1 MKYRVKN
8 IFTLSAIIL
17 STLGFCSHAQAQNWD
32 GATLFAYETNQD
44 GTAEDDIL
52 LAMKALEEASAAIS
66 PTKPQT
72 DDVDIDSILFA
83 ATITDSDT
91 PAKQTASAPLPTNDT
106 KPGSSKSPSSVASA
120 FADSSNTPKHDV
132 VTAPAKQNNL
142 QNIAANQKN
151 NVEPKHDVVTA
162 PAKQNNLQN
171 IAANQKNNVEPKH
184 DVVTAPAKPANKT
197 VTLAASSTAKP
208 ANSVSQTD
216 KKNTVAVSN
225 KNKTPDGNHDVPSVS
240 PSALAMQY
248 ILAVYSINNVDLR
261 KTVGGRTPTISEL
274 YQYAFKKK
282 LVYQSARPAIGDL
295 AFFHNTYDRNQD
307 GRWNDWHTHV
317 GIVESVDKNHTVS
330 ILVWQDNKIQRIYMN
345 LKYPEIH
352 KNKKGVLLNTQ
363 LRPDE
368 NGQRGTTSKLF
379 GGFANLLGNASQITV
394 IDNWVPGMKLPN

>member
-66 PTKPQT
+66 PTKTQT

-132 VTAPAKQNNL
+132 VTAPAKQNN
-142 QNIAANQKN
+142 Q
-151 NVEPKHDVVTA
+151 
-162 PAKQNNLQN
+162 QN

-225 KNKTPDGNHDVPSVS
+225 KNQTPDGNHDVPSVS

>member
-120 FADSSNTPKHDV
+120 FADSSNT
-132 VTAPAKQNNL
+132 
-142 QNIAANQKN
+142 
-151 NVEPKHDVVTA
+151 PKHDVVTA

>member
-1 MKYRVKN
+1 
-8 IFTLSAIIL
+8 
-17 STLGFCSHAQAQNWD
+17 
-32 GATLFAYETNQD
+32 
-44 GTAEDDIL
+44 
-52 LAMKALEEASAAIS
+52 
-66 PTKPQT
+66 
-72 DDVDIDSILFA
+72 
-83 ATITDSDT
+83 
-91 PAKQTASAPLPTNDT
+91 
-106 KPGSSKSPSSVASA
+106 
-120 FADSSNTPKHDV
+120 
-132 VTAPAKQNNL
+132 
-142 QNIAANQKN
+142 
-151 NVEPKHDVVTA
+151 
-162 PAKQNNLQN
+162 
-171 IAANQKNNVEPKH
+171 
-184 DVVTAPAKPANKT
+184 
-197 VTLAASSTAKP
+197 
-208 ANSVSQTD
+208 
-216 KKNTVAVSN
+216 
-225 KNKTPDGNHDVPSVS
+225 
-240 PSALAMQY
+240 MQY

>member
-66 PTKPQT
+66 PTKTQT

-132 VTAPAKQNNL
+132 VTAPAKQNN
-142 QNIAANQKN
+142 QK
-151 NVEPKHDVVTA
+151 
-162 PAKQNNLQN
+162 N

-225 KNKTPDGNHDVPSVS
+225 KNQTPDGNHDVPSVS